1 MTLQEYYRE
10 LYDHAAPCSQN
21 DDGDNGSDQ
30 WALEYLGVTW
40 LQPIMEAFDEDSSG
54 YVTTSEVNKLM
65 DMRPLSLSWR

>member
-10 LYDHAAPCSQN
+10 LYDHAAPGSQN
-21 DDGDNGSDQ
+21 DDRDNGSDQ